1 MSPFVEMEWNAKW
14 DSDNLVAFGS
24 KATENPKNL
33 QLADWTIVDDGEIHG
48 GSFNLS
54 AAACVGNSAA
64 SGSNGRHGSSA
75 KSSISASTDS
85 SCKDRIQTSILTF
98 TTSEGPSGNFSKKIE
113 MRGIEISGT
122 SSAPNASVSSAEALL
137 GLKLGKRTYFENTGG
152 GGTVKSTSFT
162 AMPAPATATTPKKT
176 KSSSQNAPISCQV
189 EGCNI
194 DLSLAKE
201 YHRKHKVCDSHSKCP
216 RVIVGG
222 RERRFCQQCSRFHS
236 LSEFDEEKRSC
247 RRRLS
252 DHNARRRK
260 PQQEIIQF
268 NLPRLSTPF
277 YGGTDKMSCMLSNS
291 QFVHLRNTAHYSWNN
306 SKFVLAKGSL
316 LESEGGKGI
325 EEQLQGP
332 GIRVSQAINMQNAAN
347 ELSASIHTQPVVLNP
362 GCKGSL
368 ISSLDAAPEYRRAL
382 SLLSSNSWDSC
393 NQESIQFHHQ
403 LHENSSNIIQSMYH
417 AIPEGVPFSS
427 SDFWMTGP
435 HPTHHLVQSL
445 DTFKTPYDADFYSSI
460 LN

>member
-1 MSPFVEMEWNAKW
+1 MSHFMEMEWNAKW
-14 DSDNLVAFGS
+14 DWENLAAFGS
-24 KATENPKNL
+24 KAIESPKNL
-33 QLADWTIVDDGEIHG
+33 QLADWSIVDDEEIHG

-54 AAACVGNSAA
+54 AACGGNSGA
-64 SGSNGRHGSSA
+64 SGSDGRHGSSA

-85 SCKDRIQTSILTF
+85 SCKDRMQTSILTF
-98 TTSEGPSGNFSKKIE
+98 TTSEGSSGNFSKKIE
-113 MRGIEISGT
+113 MKGIELSGT
-122 SSAPNASVSSAEALL
+122 SSTPDASVGSAEALL

-152 GGTVKSTSFT
+152 GGTVKSTSFS
-162 AMPAPATATTPKKT
+162 AMPAPATTTTAPKKT
-176 KSSSQNAPISCQV
+176 KSSAPNAPIFCQV
-189 EGCNI
+189 EGCNV

-201 YHRKHKVCDSHSKCP
+201 YHRKHRVCDSHSKCP
-216 RVIVGG
+216 KVVVGG

-236 LSEFDEEKRSC
+236 LLEFDEKKRSC

-260 PQQEIIQF
+260 PQQETIQF

-277 YGGTDKMSCMLSNS
+277 YGGTHQMSFMLNNPPPDHSRTTANS
-291 QFVHLRNTAHYSWNN
+291 IWNN
-306 SKFVLAKGSL
+306 SKFALAKGCSL
-316 LESEGGKGI
+316 KSEGDEGI
-325 EEQLQGP
+325 EEPLHIP
-332 GIRVSQAINMQNAAN
+332 GIRVPQAINMQNAAN
-347 ELSASIHTQPVVLNP
+347 GLSASKHTQSQSVVLNS

-393 NQESIQFHHQ
+393 NQESIQLHHQ
-403 LHENSSNIIQSMYH
+403 LHENTPNTIQPMYH

-427 SDFWMTGP
+427 SDLWPTGP
-435 HPTHHLVQSL
+435 HHHVGMGS
-445 DTFKTPYDADFYSSI
+445 FKTPYDADFYSNI